1 MESENPS
8 VINST
13 SANPNASKALV
24 ETLVPA
30 GLTGAVREKAIDAMF
45 LSISVLHMSLEDVQR
60 RIQEIAMV
68 HHQPLDSPQ
77 VWLKFNREV
86 QALSLMRDPVKDL
99 ADRLPPQEQS
109 AFLAS
114 VSTAKKILGYSPE
127 DVKELL
133 SVVQMGNVNDPI
145 GAAKAFTEGVS
156 GEVGDHANSVSGRNG
171 VYSWDQ
177 KATGWGGSDGQE
189 GTGKVVWDQK
199 ATGWGGDGQD
209 GTVAVVNPER
219 NIADAA
225 LPVKTHGEIVVS
237 GDDDRDSDREAELD
251 RAEVDV
257 ETIHQKAAS
266 HLNDRNYIGYRTFM
280 ENAEILD
287 TDHKGRGKA
296 AKNRDGNEQ
305 EPERITA
312 KLKINLWLASD
323 DSARGAIPDIMK
335 KIRELQGLPEPSVMT
350 QKALERMG
358 TPLDKLVAD
367 LGEKKGKRRDEIA
380 PVKGKGKPEPES
392 ALER

>member
-8 VINST
+8 VNPT
-13 SANPNASKALV
+13 SANPNASKAMV

-30 GLTGAVREKAIDAMF
+30 GLTGVVREKAIDAMF

-86 QALSLMRDPVKDL
+86 QALSLTRDPVKDL
-99 ADRLPPQEQS
+99 ADRLPREERS
-109 AFLAS
+109 DFLAS
-114 VSTAKKILGYSPE
+114 VSTAKKVLGYSPE

-133 SVVQMGNVNDPI
+133 SVVQMGNVNNPS
-145 GAAKAFTEGVS
+145 GAAKAFSEGIS
-156 GEVGDHANSVSGRNG
+156 GEVGDHANSMSGRNG

-177 KATGWGGSDGQE
+177 KATGWGGG
-189 GTGKVVWDQK
+189 
-199 ATGWGGDGQD
+199 GQD
-209 GTVAVVNPER
+209 GTGAAVKPER
-219 NIADAA
+219 DIADAA
-225 LPVKTHGEIVVS
+225 TPAKTHGEMIVS
-237 GDDDRDSDREAELD
+237 GGDDDRDPDRKSELD
-251 RAEVDV
+251 QTEMDI
-257 ETIHQKAAS
+257 ETIHQKAAYY
-266 HLNDRNYIGYRTFM
+266 LNDRNYIGFRTFM

-312 KLKINLWLASD
+312 KLKTNLWLSSD

-335 KIRELQGLPEPSVMT
+335 KIRELQGLPEPAVMT
-350 QKALERMG
+350 KKALERME

-367 LGEKKGKRRDEIA
+367 FGEKKGKRRDN
-380 PVKGKGKPEPES
+380 KP
-392 ALER
+392 ALQR

>member
-99 ADRLPPQEQS
+99 AHRLPPKEQS

-114 VSTAKKILGYSPE
+114 VSTAKKVLGYSPE

-133 SVVQMGNVNDPI
+133 RVVQMGNVNNPI
-145 GAAKAFTEGVS
+145 GAASAFSAGIS

-177 KATGWGGSDGQE
+177 KATGWGG
-189 GTGKVVWDQK
+189 
-199 ATGWGGDGQD
+199 DGQD
-209 GTVAVVNPER
+209 GTGAVVKPER
-219 NIADAA
+219 DIADAA
-225 LPVKTHGEIVVS
+225 PPAKTHGEVVVS
-237 GDDDRDSDREAELD
+237 GGDDDRDSDREAELD

-296 AKNRDGNEQ
+296 AKNRDSNEQ

-312 KLKINLWLASD
+312 KLKTNLWLASD

-350 QKALERMG
+350 QKALERME

-367 LGEKKGKRRDEIA
+367 LGEKKGKRRDN
-380 PVKGKGKPEPES
+380 KP

>member
-8 VINST
+8 VNST
-13 SANPNASKALV
+13 SANPNVSKAMV

-30 GLTGAVREKAIDAMF
+30 GLTGVVREKAIDAMF

-86 QALSLMRDPVKDL
+86 QALSLTRDPVKDL
-99 ADRLPPQEQS
+99 ADQLPPKERS
-109 AFLAS
+109 EFLAS
-114 VSTAKKILGYSPE
+114 VSTAKKVLGYSPE

-133 SVVQMGNVNDPI
+133 SVVQMGNVNDPA
-145 GAAKAFTEGVS
+145 GAAKAFSEGIS

-177 KATGWGGSDGQE
+177 KATGWGG
-189 GTGKVVWDQK
+189 
-199 ATGWGGDGQD
+199 DGQD
-209 GTVAVVNPER
+209 GTGTVVKPER
-219 NIADAA
+219 DIADAA
-225 LPVKTHGEIVVS
+225 TPAKTHGEMIVS
-237 GDDDRDSDREAELD
+237 GGDDDRDSDREAILD
-251 RAEVDV
+251 HIEVDV
-257 ETIHQKAAS
+257 EAIHRKATYY
-266 HLNDRNYIGYRTFM
+266 LNDRNYIGYRTFM

-287 TDHKGRGKA
+287 RDHKGRGKA
-296 AKNRDGNEQ
+296 AKNRDDQ
-305 EPERITA
+305 EPDRITA
-312 KLKINLWLASD
+312 KIRTNLWLKSD

-335 KIRELQGLPEPSVMT
+335 KIRELQGLPEPEVMT
-350 QKALERMG
+350 QKALERME

-367 LGEKKGKRRDEIA
+367 LGEKKGKRRDN
-380 PVKGKGKPEPES
+380 KP

>member
-1 MESENPS
+1 MESVNENPS
-8 VINST
+8 NSI
-13 SANPNASKALV
+13 SANPNAGKAMV

-30 GLTGAVREKAIDAMF
+30 GLTGVVREKAIDAMF
-45 LSISVLHMSLEDVQR
+45 LSISVLNMSLEDVQR
-60 RIQEIAMV
+60 RIQEIAMA

-86 QALSLMRDPVKDL
+86 QALSLTRDPVKDL
-99 ADRLPPQEQS
+99 AGRLPPKERS
-109 AFLAS
+109 EFLAS
-114 VSTAKKILGYSPE
+114 VSTAKKVLGYSPE

-133 SVVQMGNVNDPI
+133 SVVQMGNVNDQS
-145 GAAKAFTEGVS
+145 GAAKAFSEGVS

-177 KATGWGGSDGQE
+177 R
-189 GTGKVVWDQK
+189 
-199 ATGWGGDGQD
+199 ATGWGGDGQG
-209 GTVAVVNPER
+209 GTGAVVKPER
-219 NIADAA
+219 DIADAA
-225 LPVKTHGEIVVS
+225 TPAKTHGEGEMIVS
-237 GDDDRDSDREAELD
+237 GGDDDRDQNRESELD
-251 RAEVDV
+251 QMEVDV

-305 EPERITA
+305 QEPERITA
-312 KLKINLWLASD
+312 KLKTNLWLASD

-335 KIRELQGLPEPSVMT
+335 KIRELQALPEPSVMT
-350 QKALERMG
+350 QKALERME

-367 LGEKKGKRRDEIA
+367 FGEKKGKRRDN
-380 PVKGKGKPEPES
+380 KP

>member
-8 VINST
+8 VNPT
-13 SANPNASKALV
+13 SANPNASKAMV

-30 GLTGAVREKAIDAMF
+30 GLTGVVREKAIDAMF

-60 RIQEIAMV
+60 RIQEIATV

-86 QALSLMRDPVKDL
+86 QALSLTRDPVKDL
-99 ADRLPPQEQS
+99 ADRLPPKERS
-109 AFLAS
+109 EFLAS
-114 VSTAKKILGYSPE
+114 VCTAKKVLGYSPE

-133 SVVQMGNVNDPI
+133 SVVQMGNVNDPV
-145 GAAKAFTEGVS
+145 GAAKAFSEGIS

-177 KATGWGGSDGQE
+177 KATGWGG
-189 GTGKVVWDQK
+189 
-199 ATGWGGDGQD
+199 DGQD
-209 GTVAVVNPER
+209 GTGAVVKPER
-219 NIADAA
+219 DLADAA
-225 LPVKTHGEIVVS
+225 TPAKTHGEGEMIVS
-237 GDDDRDSDREAELD
+237 GGDDDRDSDREAILD
-251 RAEVDV
+251 HIEVDV
-257 ETIHQKAAS
+257 EAIHRKATYY
-266 HLNDRNYIGYRTFM
+266 LNDRNYIGYRTFI

-287 TDHKGRGKA
+287 RDHKGRGKA
-296 AKNRDGNEQ
+296 AKNRDDQ
-305 EPERITA
+305 EPDRITA
-312 KLKINLWLASD
+312 KIRTNLWLKSD

-335 KIRELQGLPEPSVMT
+335 KIRELQGLPEPEVMT
-350 QKALERMG
+350 QKALERME

-380 PVKGKGKPEPES
+380 PVKGKGKPEP

>member
-8 VINST
+8 VNST
-13 SANPNASKALV
+13 SKALV

-86 QALSLMRDPVKDL
+86 QALSLTRDPVKDL
-99 ADRLPPQEQS
+99 AGRLPPKERS
-109 AFLAS
+109 EFLAS
-114 VSTAKKILGYSPE
+114 VSTAKKVLGYSPE

-133 SVVQMGNVNDPI
+133 SVVRMGNVNDPS
-145 GAAKAFTEGVS
+145 GAAKAFSEGIS

-177 KATGWGGSDGQE
+177 KATGWGG
-189 GTGKVVWDQK
+189 
-199 ATGWGGDGQD
+199 DGQD
-209 GTVAVVNPER
+209 GTGAVVKPER
-219 NIADAA
+219 DIADAA
-225 LPVKTHGEIVVS
+225 TPAKTHGEMIIS
-237 GDDDRDSDREAELD
+237 GGDDDRDSDREEELD

-287 TDHKGRGKA
+287 MDHKGRGKA

-305 EPERITA
+305 QEPDRIAA
-312 KLKINLWLASD
+312 KLKTNLWLASD
-323 DSARGAIPDIMK
+323 DSARGTIPDIMK
-335 KIRELQGLPEPSVMT
+335 KIRELQDLPDPEVMT
-350 QKALERMG
+350 KKALERME

-367 LGEKKGKRRDEIA
+367 FGEKK
-380 PVKGKGKPEPES
+380 KGKHRAVKNELG
-392 ALER
+392 LER

>member
-1 MESENPS
+1 MEPENLS
-8 VINST
+8 FDST
-13 SANPNASKALV
+13 PLSGANPNAGKAMV

-60 RIQEIAMV
+60 RIREIAMV

-86 QALSLMRDPVKDL
+86 QALSLTRDPVMDL
-99 ADRLPPQEQS
+99 AGRLPPKDRS
-109 AFLAS
+109 GFLAS
-114 VSTAKKILGYSPE
+114 VATAKKVLGYSPE

-133 SVVQMGNVNDPI
+133 SVAWMGNVNDPV
-145 GAAKAFTEGVS
+145 GAAMAFSEGIS

-171 VYSWDQ
+171 IYSWDQ
-177 KATGWGGSDGQE
+177 KATGWRGGDGQD

-225 LPVKTHGEIVVS
+225 TPVKTHGEMVIS
-237 GDDDRDSDREAELD
+237 GGDDDRDSDREAELD
-251 RAEVDV
+251 RAEVDA
-257 ETIHQKAAS
+257 ETIHQKAAG

-287 TDHKGRGKA
+287 MDHKGRGKA
-296 AKNRDGNEQ
+296 AKNRDGNDQ

-312 KLKINLWLASD
+312 KLKTNLWLASD
-323 DSARGAIPDIMK
+323 DSARGAVPDIMK

-350 QKALERMG
+350 RKALERME

-367 LGEKKGKRRDEIA
+367 FGEKKGKYRDN
-380 PVKGKGKPEPES
+380 KP

>member
-8 VINST
+8 VNST
-13 SANPNASKALV
+13 STNPNASKVMV

-30 GLTGAVREKAIDAMF
+30 GLTGVVREKAIDAMF

-86 QALSLMRDPVKDL
+86 QALSLTRDPVKDL
-99 ADRLPPQEQS
+99 AGRLPPKERS
-109 AFLAS
+109 EFLAS
-114 VSTAKKILGYSPE
+114 VSTAKKVLGYSPE

-133 SVVQMGNVNDPI
+133 SVVQMGNVNDPS
-145 GAAKAFTEGVS
+145 GAAKAFSEGIS

-177 KATGWGGSDGQE
+177 KATGWGG
-189 GTGKVVWDQK
+189 
-199 ATGWGGDGQD
+199 DGQD
-209 GTVAVVNPER
+209 GTGAVVKPER

-225 LPVKTHGEIVVS
+225 TPAKTHGDGEMIVS
-237 GDDDRDSDREAELD
+237 GGDDDRDSDRESELD
-251 RAEVDV
+251 QVEVDV
-257 ETIHQKAAS
+257 ETIRQKAAS
-266 HLNDRNYIGYRTFM
+266 HLNDRNYLGYRTFM

-287 TDHKGRGKA
+287 MDHKGRGKA

-312 KLKINLWLASD
+312 KLKTNLWLASD

-350 QKALERMG
+350 QKALERME

-367 LGEKKGKRRDEIA
+367 LGEKKGKRRDN
-380 PVKGKGKPEPES
+380 KP

>member
-1 MESENPS
+1 MVSENPS
-8 VINST
+8 VNST
-13 SANPNASKALV
+13 SANPNANKAMV

-30 GLTGAVREKAIDAMF
+30 GLTGVVREKAIDAMF

-68 HHQPLDSPQ
+68 HHQSLDSPQ

-86 QALSLMRDPVKDL
+86 QALSLTRDPVKDL
-99 ADRLPPQEQS
+99 AGRLPPKERS
-109 AFLAS
+109 EFLAS
-114 VSTAKKILGYSPE
+114 VSTAKKVLGYSPE

-133 SVVQMGNVNDPI
+133 SVVQMGNVNNPI
-145 GAAKAFTEGVS
+145 GAASAFSAGIS
-156 GEVGDHANSVSGRNG
+156 GEVGEHANSVSGRNG

-177 KATGWGGSDGQE
+177 KATGWGG
-189 GTGKVVWDQK
+189 
-199 ATGWGGDGQD
+199 DGQD
-209 GTVAVVNPER
+209 GTGAVVKPER
-219 NIADAA
+219 DIADATTPA
-225 LPVKTHGEIVVS
+225 KTHGEMVVS
-237 GDDDRDSDREAELD
+237 GGDDDRDSDREAELD

-257 ETIHQKAAS
+257 ETIHKKAAS

-312 KLKINLWLASD
+312 KLKTNLWLASD

-350 QKALERMG
+350 QKALERME

-367 LGEKKGKRRDEIA
+367 LGEKKGKRRDN
-380 PVKGKGKPEPES
+380 KP

>member
-1 MESENPS
+1 MPS
-8 VINST
+8 VNFT
-13 SANPNASKALV
+13 SANPNASMTMI
-24 ETLVPA
+24 ETLALVPA
-30 GLTGAVREKAIDAMF
+30 GLTGAIRVKAIDAMF
-45 LSISVLHMSLEDVQR
+45 LSIGVLHMSLEDVQR
-60 RIQEIAMV
+60 RIQEIARI
-68 HHQPLDSPQ
+68 HHQPPDSPK

-86 QALSLMRDPVKDL
+86 QVLSSMRDPVKDM
-99 ADRLPPQEQS
+99 AGRLPPKDRSE
-109 AFLAS
+109 FLAS
-114 VSTAKKILGYSPE
+114 VSIAKKVLGYTNE

-133 SVVQMGNVNDPI
+133 SVVQMGNVNNPI
-145 GAAKAFTEGVS
+145 GAAIAFSAGIS

-177 KATGWGGSDGQE
+177 KATGWGG
-189 GTGKVVWDQK
+189 
-199 ATGWGGDGQD
+199 DGQD
-209 GTVAVVNPER
+209 GTGAVVKTER

-225 LPVKTHGEIVVS
+225 TPAKTHGEVVVS
-237 GDDDRDSDREAELD
+237 GGDDDRDSDREAELD

-296 AKNRDGNEQ
+296 AKNRDSNEQ

-312 KLKINLWLASD
+312 KLKTNLWLASD

-350 QKALERMG
+350 PKALERVK

-367 LGEKKGKRRDEIA
+367 FGEKKRKS
-380 PVKGKGKPEPES
+380 KPEPEP
-392 ALER
+392 ALDR

>member
-8 VINST
+8 VNST
-13 SANPNASKALV
+13 SKALV

-86 QALSLMRDPVKDL
+86 QALSLTRDPVKDL
-99 ADRLPPQEQS
+99 AGRLPPKERS
-109 AFLAS
+109 EFLAS
-114 VSTAKKILGYSPE
+114 VSTAKKVLGYSPE

-133 SVVQMGNVNDPI
+133 SVVQMGNVNDPV
-145 GAAKAFTEGVS
+145 GAAKAFSEGIS

-177 KATGWGGSDGQE
+177 KATGWGG
-189 GTGKVVWDQK
+189 
-199 ATGWGGDGQD
+199 DGQD
-209 GTVAVVNPER
+209 GTGAVVKPEPER
-219 NIADAA
+219 DIADAA
-225 LPVKTHGEIVVS
+225 TPAKTHGEMIVS
-237 GDDDRDSDREAELD
+237 GGDDDRDSDREAELD

-296 AKNRDGNEQ
+296 AKNRDSNEQ

-312 KLKINLWLASD
+312 KLKTNLWLASD
-323 DSARGAIPDIMK
+323 DSARGTIPDIMK
-335 KIRELQGLPEPSVMT
+335 KIRELQDLPDPVVMT
-350 QKALERMG
+350 QKALERME

-367 LGEKKGKRRDEIA
+367 FGEKKGKRRDN
-380 PVKGKGKPEPES
+380 KP
-392 ALER
+392 ALQR

>member
-8 VINST
+8 VNSI
-13 SANPNASKALV
+13 SANPNASKAMV

-30 GLTGAVREKAIDAMF
+30 GLSGVVREKAIDAMF

-86 QALSLMRDPVKDL
+86 QALSLTRDPVKDL
-99 ADRLPPQEQS
+99 ADQLPPKERS
-109 AFLAS
+109 EFLAS
-114 VSTAKKILGYSPE
+114 VSTGKKVLGYSPE

-133 SVVQMGNVNDPI
+133 SVVQMGNVNDPV
-145 GAAKAFTEGVS
+145 GAAKAFSEGIS

-177 KATGWGGSDGQE
+177 KATGWGG
-189 GTGKVVWDQK
+189 
-199 ATGWGGDGQD
+199 DGQD
-209 GTVAVVNPER
+209 GTGAVVKPER
-219 NIADAA
+219 DIADAA
-225 LPVKTHGEIVVS
+225 TPAKTHEEMIVS
-237 GDDDRDSDREAELD
+237 GGDDDLNSDREAELD
-251 RAEVDV
+251 QAEVDV

-312 KLKINLWLASD
+312 KLKTNLWLASD

-335 KIRELQGLPEPSVMT
+335 KIRELQGLPESEVVT
-350 QKALERMG
+350 KKALDRME

-367 LGEKKGKRRDEIA
+367 FGEKKGKRRDN
-380 PVKGKGKPEPES
+380 KP
-392 ALER
+392 ALQR